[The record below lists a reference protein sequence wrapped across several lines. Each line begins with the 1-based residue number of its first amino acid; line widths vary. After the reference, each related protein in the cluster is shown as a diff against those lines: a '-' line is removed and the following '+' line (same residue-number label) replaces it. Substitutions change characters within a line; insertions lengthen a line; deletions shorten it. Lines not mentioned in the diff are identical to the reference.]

1 MGVRSLSA
9 SSIATGAKRSKFWDQ
24 STIISTTA
32 FDSIATVTVGSGGQS
47 TVEFTS
53 IPSTYKHLQIR
64 AIGRGGNSDVATTY
78 TLRFNSD
85 SSASYSYHRMLGTGS
100 AMSAI
105 GGGSTSEMY
114 LYAGLTGANAS
125 SNVFGVSIWDILDY
139 ASTTKTKPIRF
150 LGGLDNNTSGFVGL
164 GSGGWFNTSAITS
177 IRLATDGGTNFTQ
190 YSTFALYGIKG

>member
-1 MGVRSLSA
+1 MSPILGIWA
-9 SSIATGAKRSKFWDQ
+9 SSIQPSLNATS
-24 STIISTTA
+24 

-64 AIGRGGNSDVATTY
+64 AIGRGGNSDVGTTY

-85 SSASYSYHRMLGTGS
+85 SSSSYSYHRLLGTGS
-100 AMSAI
+100 VVSVI

-114 LYAGLTGANAS
+114 LYAGLTGANAN
-125 SNVFGVSIWDILDY
+125 SNVFGVSVWDILDY
-139 ASTTKTKPIRF
+139 SSTTKNKTVKYT
-150 LGGLDNNTSGFVGL
+150 GGLDNNGSGFVGL
-164 GSGGWFNTSAITS
+164 GSGGWFNTSAVTS

-190 YSTFALYGIKG
+190 YSSFALYGIKG